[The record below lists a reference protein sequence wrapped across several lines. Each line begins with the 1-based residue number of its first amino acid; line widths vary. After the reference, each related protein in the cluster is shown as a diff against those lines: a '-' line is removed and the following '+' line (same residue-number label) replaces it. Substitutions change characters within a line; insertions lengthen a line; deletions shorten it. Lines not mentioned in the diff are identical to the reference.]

1 MSQILIDIYPR
12 EQRVLKA
19 VVEDYILSNVPIGS
33 NFLKNNHTFNCS
45 PATLRN
51 TMASLEKKQL
61 LMHTHTSSGRIP
73 TDLGYRYYVDHLME
87 QDDYRLNH
95 LENVENELA
104 SVSTNLTELLQ
115 TTAAMLSKISHLFG
129 VTMILQFD
137 RSILQDIELVSLS
150 TDRVMVVLGMKSG
163 MVRSIVLNLEVS
175 VKESDLHKVADLLQ
189 EKLLGLTLKEIQDSI
204 ILRMK
209 DSPLSHHEIIQI
221 LLTNPKEHFSI
232 PENQTVYMSST
243 MNLLN
248 QPENQHV
255 ENLQKTLIAVDSEN
269 ITHYFK
275 TFLNKKNNYLFIGKE
290 NLDDIYNDCT
300 IVTNVFGGSLLHGQ
314 IGIIGPTRIPYA
326 KITGLLNQFTEIMNR
341 VC

>member
-1 MSQILIDIYPR
+1 MSHYLIDISPR

-19 VVEDYILSNVPIGS
+19 VIEDYIISNVPIGS
-33 NFLKNNHTFNCS
+33 NFLKNNHTFKCS

-51 TMASLEKKQL
+51 TMASLERKQV

-73 TDLGYRYYVDHLME
+73 TDLGYRYYVDNLME
-87 QDDYRLNH
+87 QNDIGSNQLANI
-95 LENVENELA
+95 ENELT

-129 VTMILQFD
+129 VTMIMQFD
-137 RSILQDIELVSLS
+137 RSILHEIELVSLS
-150 TDRVMVVLGMKSG
+150 TERVMVVLGMKSG
-163 MVRSIVLNLEVS
+163 IVRSIVLNLEVS
-175 VKESDLHKVADLLQ
+175 VKGSDLQKVADLLK

-204 ILRMK
+204 LLRLK

-232 PENQTVYMSST
+232 PENQTVYTSST
-243 MNLLN
+243 MNLLD

-269 ITHYFK
+269 ISHYFK

-300 IVTNVFGGSLLHGQ
+300 IATNRFRGSLFHGQ

-326 KITGLLNQFTEIMNR
+326 KITGILNHFSEIMNR